1 MRLPRLNFPN
11 GRFSGEV
18 SMSER
23 EKLVEV
29 RNLKKYFPVKSG
41 LFQRVSGY
49 VKAVDDVSFEIY
61 AGETLGLV
69 GESGCGKSTLG
80 RTILQLIRPSAGSI
94 SIGGREMS
102 KVRGESLRKART
114 QMQIIFQNPYSSLNP
129 RQMVERTLTEPMYVH
144 GIASGKAA
152 RDRAAELLKLVGLEP
167 YFLGRFPSEFSG
179 GQRQRI
185 GIARALSVN
194 PKFIVCDEPISSL
207 DVSIQSQIVNLLR
220 KLQGELGLTYLFISH
235 DLSMVRY
242 ISDRIA
248 VMYLGKIVEV
258 ADSLE
263 LVSKPL
269 HPYTQA
275 LWAAIPI
282 ADPELEEKREWILLE
297 GDVPSP
303 LKPPSGCRF
312 HTRCRQAMEIC
323 HQVEPE
329 FREVEPNHRVAC
341 HLYK

>member
-1 MRLPRLNFPN
+1 MNK
-11 GRFSGEV
+11 SK
-18 SMSER
+18 
-23 EKLVEV
+23 KLVQV
-29 RNLKKYFPVKSG
+29 QHLRKLFPVKSG
-41 LFQRVSGY
+41 LFQRVSGQ
-49 VKAVDDVSFEIY
+49 VKAVDDVSFDIY
-61 AGETLGLV
+61 EGETLGLV

-80 RTILQLIRPSAGSI
+80 RTILQLIRPTSGSVTI
-94 SIGGREMS
+94 DGREMAGV
-102 KVRGESLRKART
+102 KGESLRKART

-129 RQMVERTLTEPMYVH
+129 RQMVERTLTEPMFVH
-144 GIASGKAA
+144 GIASGREA
-152 RDRAAELLKLVGLEP
+152 RERASELLKMVGLEP

-207 DVSIQSQIVNLLR
+207 DVSIQSQIVNLLK
-220 KLQGELGLTYLFISH
+220 KLQAQLGLTYLFISH

-258 ADSLE
+258 AGSQA
-263 LVSKPL
+263 LVNKPL

-282 ADPELEEKREWILLE
+282 PDPELEEKREWIVLE

-303 LKPPSGCRF
+303 LNPPKGCRF
-312 HTRCRQAMEIC
+312 HTRCRQVMDKCRQI
-323 HQVEPE
+323 EPE
-329 FREVEPNHRVAC
+329 FREIEPEHSVAC
-341 HLYK
+341 HLY